1 MPSDMRFCRAC
12 GCRLGEGIEEYTE
25 TVRFQSAPNTSPAG
39 KKKTAGWAMP
49 PLAAPTNVKEFKA
62 VARNIHERTVRSFTT
77 GLGHMKVGRA
87 CKRVPRWMVWVIIP
101 IMIASM
107 TGGFMSNSSSRRNAR
122 SAATSSTQNSFFGAH
137 YKTSDGGAF
146 IQDVTPPGSAAD
158 KAGLFGGDVVTSFDG
173 KPVKSESDLNNL
185 LMQTPVGKTVEV
197 TFIRDGETKTTKLV
211 TISEKENSRL
221 REAFGDRPEGTG
233 FLGVDDDFKRV
244 QIPGTNIYGVRVDD
258 VYKNRPA
265 YIAGLRDGDII
276 TQFDGAPIRT
286 PEELN
291 DRIDRAL
298 PDSTVKIIVMRG
310 NERLEIPVKMG
321 EE

>member
-1 MPSDMRFCRAC
+1 MPNDMRFCRAC

-25 TVRFQSAPNTSPAG
+25 TVRFQNAPNTSPAG
-39 KKKTAGWAMP
+39 KTKTSGWAMP
-49 PLAAPTNVKEFKA
+49 PLTAPTDAKEFKA
-62 VARNIHERTVRSFTT
+62 MARNIHERTVRSFTT
-77 GLGHMKVGRA
+77 GLGQMRVGRA

-107 TGGFMSNSSSRRNAR
+107 TGGFMSNSSRRNAR
-122 SAATSSTQNSFFGAH
+122 SAATASSQNSFFGAH

-146 IQDVTPPGSAAD
+146 IEGITPPGSAAD
-158 KAGLFGGDVVTSFDG
+158 KAGLFGGDIITSFDN
-173 KPVKSESDLNNL
+173 KPVRSESDLNNL

-197 TFIRDGETKTTKLV
+197 TFIRDGETKTTKLT

-221 REAFGDRPEGTG
+221 REAFENRPEDKG

-244 QIPGTNIYGVRVDD
+244 QIPGSNLYGVRVDD

-276 TQFDGAPIRT
+276 VQFGEAPIRT
-286 PEELN
+286 AEELN
-291 DRIDRAL
+291 ERIDRAL

-310 NERLEIPVKMG
+310 NDRLEIPVKMG